1 MINETRISFKK
12 SVERIYTMLF
22 IEAPN
27 TSSGLVAQMLR
38 LLKLNVSNLMES
50 QEKNFYPLQ

>member
-1 MINETRISFKK
+1 
-12 SVERIYTMLF
+12 MLF